1 MTQGQVSFAV
11 RAGYNQGY
19 FTHGF
24 ELNPFIFARGL
35 NIQYAVYTSETGDE
49 PGDSPD
55 KRRVLQVNFD
65 FENEHNAIKSV
76 CFF

>member
-1 MTQGQVSFAV
+1 MPIDSGASFFAL

-19 FTHGF
+19 FTQGF

-35 NIQYAVYTSETGDE
+35 NIQYAEYTAETGNE

-55 KRRVLQVNFD
+55 KRRVLQVNFG
-65 FENEHNAIKSV
+65 F
-76 CFF
+76 